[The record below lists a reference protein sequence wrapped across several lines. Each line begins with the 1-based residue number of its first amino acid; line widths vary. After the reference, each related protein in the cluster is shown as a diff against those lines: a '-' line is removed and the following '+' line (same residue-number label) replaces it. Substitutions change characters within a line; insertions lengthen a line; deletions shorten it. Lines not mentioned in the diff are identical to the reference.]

1 MRKWRYFESY
11 FYFTRTERNACV
23 AMACL
28 TLFFFFLPSFYPLIF
43 PNREQVDFSRYQAE
57 IAVFQTVQFA
67 AATGEKVA
75 DEFRT
80 TENAAQ
86 AEPFFFDPNTA
97 TKEDFVQLGIAPR
110 VAQAILN
117 YRSKGGKFFKK
128 EDFKKI
134 YTLREEDYERLEDWI
149 RIEGQARQE
158 AENERFEKKDDF
170 FNATGGASQTVKFQP
185 RQPELVSLDINIASP
200 EDWQKLK
207 GIGTFY
213 AKRIVNFREKFGG
226 FYSIQQVGETFGLP
240 DSTFQKIQPLL
251 QASPVFRKIK
261 VNAATLE
268 ELKSHPYFSNFQAT
282 VLFNYRQQHGNFT
295 NLESLKK
302 IAAAFKDSD
311 WERLEPYLSFE

>member
-1 MRKWRYFESY
+1 
-11 FYFTRTERNACV
+11 
-23 AMACL
+23 
-28 TLFFFFLPSFYPLIF
+28 
-43 PNREQVDFSRYQAE
+43 
-57 IAVFQTVQFA
+57 
-67 AATGEKVA
+67 
-75 DEFRT
+75 
-80 TENAAQ
+80 
-86 AEPFFFDPNTA
+86 
-97 TKEDFVQLGIAPR
+97 
-110 VAQAILN
+110 
-117 YRSKGGKFFKK
+117 
-128 EDFKKI
+128 
-134 YTLREEDYERLEDWI
+134 
-149 RIEGQARQE
+149 
-158 AENERFEKKDDF
+158 
-170 FNATGGASQTVKFQP
+170 
-185 RQPELVSLDINIASP
+185 
-200 EDWQKLK
+200 KLK

-213 AKRIVNFREKFGG
+213 AKRIVNFREKLGG